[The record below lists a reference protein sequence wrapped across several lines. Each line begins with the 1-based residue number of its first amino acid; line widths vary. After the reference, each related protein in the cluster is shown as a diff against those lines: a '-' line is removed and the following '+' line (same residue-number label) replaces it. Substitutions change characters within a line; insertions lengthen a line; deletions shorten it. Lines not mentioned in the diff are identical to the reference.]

1 MSDQDL
7 GPRSK
12 KTKYKTEYNVQVA
25 KGYICSVKY
34 QREKHIESTL
44 TKFENQDPIK
54 HKSLLHNKNAFPLN
68 PYSKLVLFTRQVIFH
83 WDTCCFCD

>member
-44 TKFENQDPIK
+44 TKFENQDPSTSPFFIIRM
-54 HKSLLHNKNAFPLN
+54 H
-68 PYSKLVLFTRQVIFH
+68 FH
-83 WDTCCFCD
+83 